1 MTATRT
7 PGVPVI
13 EDGQLVSTNP
23 VSGAEVGRFPVAGP
37 AEVAAA
43 VDRARAAAT
52 WWARLGFAER
62 RHRLLRWRADIARR
76 LPELAELVHRETGK
90 PVAEAI
96 VESGG
101 GIDHIAW
108 AARNARRVLHSRR
121 VPSSLL
127 QIEYSSRLEYLPY
140 GVVGVIGPWNYPV
153 LTPVGSIGYALAA
166 GNAVVFKPSEYTPA
180 VGNWLAARFAEAVPE
195 QPVFQVVFGTGD
207 TGAALTRSGVDKVA
221 FTGSTR
227 TGKKIMAACA
237 ETLTPVVI
245 ECGGTN
251 ALLVRPPT
259 VLEFSFASGQP
270 SALRHA
276 ERARIVL
283 PAPLRPA
290 PEPDPLPALR
300 G

>member
-43 VDRARAAAT
+43 VDRAREAAT
-52 WWARLGFAER
+52 WWAGLGFAER

-237 ETLTPVVI
+237 ETLTPVLL
-245 ECGGTN
+245 ECGGKD
-251 ALLVRPPT
+251 AM
-259 VLEFSFASGQP
+259 
-270 SALRHA
+270 
-276 ERARIVL
+276 IVD
-283 PAPLRPA
+283 ADA
-290 PEPDPLPALR
+290 DPDAAA
-300 G
+300 GAA